1 LGIDLHQLTTDRP
14 LELALFD
21 YLHSRQRRG
30 RQVMRTGKMRVK

>member
-1 LGIDLHQLTTDRP
+1 

-30 RQVMRTGKMRVK
+30 RQVMRSGKMRASGGR